1 MVLTV
6 KDVMDRDF
14 LVGPGTTTVDDA
26 SRQMVASRHGYFLL
40 VDGGRPAGIVTEWD
54 LVEKVVAGRRDPAT
68 TTVAEI
74 ASAPVIACDEAES
87 TDEVIARMVAKGI
100 RRMVVTG
107 GGQVVGV
114 FGAKDVLRIFQQYV
128 DRVSGDI
135 ARMQSSL
142 P

>member
-14 LVGPGTTTVDDA
+14 LVGPGTTTVADA

-40 VDGGRPAGIVTEWD
+40 VDGGRPTGIVTEWD
-54 LVEKVVAGRRDPAT
+54 LVEKIVAGRRDPET

-74 ASAPVIACDEAES
+74 ASAPVVACDEGES
-87 TDEVIARMVAKGI
+87 TDEVIGRMVAKGI

-107 GGQVVGV
+107 GGRVVGV
-114 FGAKDVLRIFQQYV
+114 VGAKDVLRIFQQYV